1 MFIVERDTY
10 LSIVLGI
17 QLQSIMWAASINR
30 TRTIHIQTLTTLD
43 GDNTRTFHE
52 VIRTRLLQ
60 HLVDRT
66 DLLNHLDF
74 INKIKSKEAST
85 MINSAPLK
93 V

>member
-1 MFIVERDTY
+1 MFIVEKGTY
-10 LSIVLGI
+10 STIVLGI
-17 QLQSIMWAASINR
+17 QFQSIMWVTLINR

-43 GDNTRTFHE
+43 GDNTRTFHG

-60 HLVDRT
+60 HLVDRI

-74 INKIKSKEAST
+74 ISKIKSKEVST
-85 MINSAPLK
+85 MINLAPLK